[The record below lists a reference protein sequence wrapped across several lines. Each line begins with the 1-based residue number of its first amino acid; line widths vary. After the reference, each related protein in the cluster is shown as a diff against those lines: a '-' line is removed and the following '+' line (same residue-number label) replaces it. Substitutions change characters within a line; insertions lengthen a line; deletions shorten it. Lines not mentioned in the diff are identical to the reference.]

1 MRTVIRSVGVACLA
15 VAAAVVLVFGS
26 TMWSGMSLA
35 ATALIMGFGETP
47 LRIPDTPGTNISDY
61 VNLANN
67 YYVKPTHLCGA
78 SGCSLVA
85 VYTTED
91 ITNFDASNEAGRV
104 NLDNCIQ
111 GKACTITRAP
121 YTQTVSDTV
130 GDNNLVVVSAS
141 QSSSVSTLEKRFLQ
155 NNPPPA
161 GTNVSFVMVSN
172 GNRPNGGILER
183 LDGYPGAKQLIES
196 LGFNVNN
203 LTFNG
208 ATPTNTNF
216 PTVDIANQ
224 YDPWVDFPTN
234 PTNQLAVM
242 NAYFGV
248 LFAHASYLLNGGAPT
263 LQGQYGDTTYYMYPA
278 KYVPLLQPIAYIPVV
293 GNLYADM
300 ADPVLRVQIEAA
312 YDRTINPGAP
322 TPANPNYA
330 PDPAV
335 FQANLAKAQLVGWDN
350 LFQDLFLGRPFGT
363 TRPGPYGVGG
373 PPIYVGC
380 GTPPCGAPTPW
391 DTNAPA
397 QAAVTNASTSA
408 KTMATATV
416 NSAEQSPPAPAPTDT
431 TSGTDLNKKNQT
443 TVSDALTSVSASVS
457 ASPTTAL
464 NAGSTTVAPKPPTS
478 GNGEP
483 NGSTEPASQQTGSTV
498 ETTPPTGS
506 STVTGKTT
514 TPTGTTTTG
523 TTTTGTTTTGI
534 TTTGITTT
542 GTTPGKNNSTAPASK
557 SAAG

>member
-1 MRTVIRSVGVACLA
+1 MRTVIRSVGVAFLA
-15 VAAAVVLVFGS
+15 VAATVILVFGS
-26 TMWSGMSLA
+26 TMLSGVSLA
-35 ATALIMGFGETP
+35 ATALIMGFGDTP
-47 LRIPDTPGTNISDY
+47 LRIPDNTGTNINDY
-61 VNLANN
+61 VNIANS
-67 YYVKPTHLCGA
+67 YYAAPTHLCGA
-78 SGCSLVA
+78 SGCALVA
-85 VYTTED
+85 VYTPED
-91 ITNFDASNEAGRV
+91 ITNFDTSNEAGRV

-111 GKACTITRAP
+111 GNACTITRAP
-121 YTQTVSDTV
+121 YTQTVSEAV

-141 QSSSVSTLEKRFLQ
+141 QSSSVSTLEKRYLQ
-155 NNPPPA
+155 DNPPPA
-161 GTNVSFVMVSN
+161 GTNVSFVIVSN

-196 LGFNVNN
+196 LGFNVDN

-208 ATPTNTNF
+208 ATPTDTNF
-216 PTVDIANQ
+216 TTVDIAAQ
-224 YDPWVDFPTN
+224 YDPWADFPTN

-248 LFAHASYLLNGGAPT
+248 LFAHESYLLNAGTPT

-278 KYVPLLQPIAYIPVV
+278 KYVPLLQPIALIPVV
-293 GNLYADM
+293 GNLYADF
-300 ADPVLRVQIEAA
+300 ADPALRVQIEAA

-350 LFQDLFLGRPFGT
+350 LFQDLFFVRPFGT

-373 PPIYVGC
+373 PPVYVGC
-380 GTPPCGAPTPW
+380 GTPPCGDPTPF
-391 DTNAPA
+391 DSNAPV

-408 KTMATATV
+408 KTMTTATA
-416 NSAEQSPPAPAPTDT
+416 NIEEQSPPAPGPTDT
-431 TSGTDLNKKNQT
+431 TSGTDLVKKNQT
-443 TVSDALTSVSASVS
+443 TVSDPNTNVSASG
-457 ASPTTAL
+457 TTAL
-464 NAGSTTVAPKPPTS
+464 NAGSTTVAPKPPES

-483 NGSTEPASQQTGSTV
+483 NGSTEPASQHTGSTV

-514 TPTGTTTTG
+514 TTTGTTTTG
-523 TTTTGTTTTGI
+523 TTTTGTTTTGT
-534 TTTGITTT
+534 TTTGTTTT
-542 GTTPGKNNSTAPASK
+542 GTTPGKNNSTASAK
-557 SAAG
+557 DSAAG